1 MDKYEVPYPFIV
13 RRSGKVQSCRRL
25 RNRSGLGAKIAED
38 GFTVVPASE
47 PDGTLFINFRLNNTH
62 RQYVHRLVAEKFLDN
77 PNNYEHVL
85 FKDGNVKNCNADN
98 LEWCP

>member
-1 MDKYEVPYPFIV
+1 MDKYEVPYPFV
-13 RRSGKVQSCRRL
+13 V
-25 RNRSGLGAKIAED
+25 NRKGYVVNSRTGLSIKALED
-38 GFTVVPASE
+38 NEGCLVVDLLYSKK
-47 PDGTLFINFRLNNTH
+47 N

-77 PNNYEHVL
+77 PNNYENVL